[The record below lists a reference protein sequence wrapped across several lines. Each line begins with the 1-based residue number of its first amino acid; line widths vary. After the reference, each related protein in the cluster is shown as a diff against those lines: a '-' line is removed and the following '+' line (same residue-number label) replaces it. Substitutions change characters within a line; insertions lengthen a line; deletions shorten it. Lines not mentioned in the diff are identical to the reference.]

1 MSNDNSGSHRKNEPG
16 AGGNAKTGKAAT
28 TGKAGRTRGG
38 KSGAKRAG
46 TATRVSAH
54 GDGGGR
60 GPLPVWGKIL
70 VTLLVVVVA
79 VPLMLFGVAYVRADI
94 PEPGELTNPQIA
106 TIYAADGE
114 TQLARLVPPEG
125 NRRQV
130 SLDKVPQHLR
140 EAVLAAEDREFYTNP
155 GFSLSGYARAA
166 WGMLTG
172 NESAGGGS
180 TITQQYVKNALV
192 GNERTISRKLRELVA
207 SAKMT
212 NQWSK
217 DEILEAYLNT
227 IYFGRNAYG
236 VAAAADAYF
245 GKDLSQLTPEESAV
259 IAAAIQRPSQLDPWV
274 NREEAEQR
282 WNYVLDGMVQTGA
295 ITQAQRVSARYPET
309 IDPANNRAFTEATG
323 ANGLLKNRVVEE
335 LATVGISEED
345 VETLG
350 LKVTTTIDAQAQQ
363 DTEEIVKENLAP
375 QVEKMRSAVVSIDP
389 RNGEIKA
396 YYGGEDPNGWDYANA
411 PVQTG
416 STFKIF
422 GLAAA
427 LQQGIPLNRM
437 YSSDPVQTGDA
448 TVTNSDGMTCG
459 TCTIQQATKMSLNT
473 SFIRLQ
479 KDLKNGPVD
488 TQHMAWALG
497 VRKNNPDGS
506 QTLSEAN
513 GEPYEGIILGQYPSR
528 PMDMAVGLST
538 LTNNGVWHQPH
549 FVRKVTT
556 GSGEV
561 LYEYKPNE
569 GERRVD
575 KNTANGVT
583 AAMLPIA
590 AWSNGN
596 VLGGGNRPSASKT
609 GTTQYGEWGTKD
621 AWMIGSTPQLATAV
635 WVGNSDNSLLV
646 NSWGG
651 SVYGAGI
658 PATIWRQVM
667 DAQLANEPVEEF
679 DLPIGLGYNA
689 AGYGVGYGTSY
700 PTATGSTA
708 TSSAPSASQAP
719 GEGAGTGAP
728 AQSPAGE
735 APAPAPQAPAP
746 APLPVPEVP
755 QLPDLGNLIPPAA

>member
-1 MSNDNSGSHRKNEPG
+1 MSRSNSEPKRKASASAIKN
-16 AGGNAKTGKAAT
+16 
-28 TGKAGRTRGG
+28 
-38 KSGAKRAG
+38 RAQG
-46 TATRVSAH
+46 
-54 GDGGGR
+54 
-60 GPLPVWGKIL
+60 LPVWAKIA
-70 VTLLVVVVA
+70 VSLLAVIII
-79 VPLMLFGVAYVRADI
+79 VPLVLFGVAYVRADI

-130 SLDKVPQHLR
+130 SLDKVPQHLQD
-140 EAVLAAEDREFYTNP
+140 AVLAAEDREFYTNP

-180 TITQQYVKNALV
+180 TITQQYVKNSLV

-212 NQWSK
+212 NEWSK
-217 DEILEAYLNT
+217 EEILEAYLNT

-274 NREEAEQR
+274 NREEAEAR
-282 WNYVLDGMVQTGA
+282 WNYVLDGMVHTGA
-295 ITQAQRVSARYPET
+295 ITQEQRAQARYPET

-323 ANGLLKNRVVEE
+323 ANGLIKNRVVEE

-350 LKVTTTIDAQAQQ
+350 LKITTTIDAQAQA
-363 DTEEIVKENLAP
+363 DTEQIVKDNLAS
-375 QVEKMRSAVVSIDP
+375 QVDKMRTAVVSIDP
-389 RNGEIKA
+389 RNGEVKA
-396 YYGGEDPNGWDYANA
+396 YYGGEDPNGWDYADA

-437 YSSDPVQTGDA
+437 YSSDPVQTGNA

-479 KDLKNGPVD
+479 KDLENGPVD

-497 VRKNNPDGS
+497 VRKQNPDGS
-506 QTLSEAN
+506 PTLSEPN

-528 PMDMAVGLST
+528 PMDMAIGLAT
-538 LTNNGVWHQPH
+538 LTNNGIWHQPH
-549 FVRKVTT
+549 FVKSVATN
-556 GSGEV
+556 SGEV
-561 LYEYKPNE
+561 IYEFKNNE
-569 GERRVD
+569 GERRVG

-596 VLGGGNRPSASKT
+596 VLAGGNRPSASKT
-609 GTTQYGEWGTKD
+609 GTTQYGEYGTKD

-658 PATIWRQVM
+658 PATIWRQTM
-667 DAQLANEPVEEF
+667 DAQLADAPVEEF
-679 DLPIGLGYNA
+679 TLPVGLGYNA
-689 AGYGVGYGTSY
+689 AGSGVGYGTTY
-700 PTATGSTA
+700 PTQTAPTGAATPQSP
-708 TSSAPSASQAP
+708 TSNAAPSGEQAP
-719 GEGAGTGAP
+719 QAP
-728 AQSPAGE
+728 APE
-735 APAPAPQAPAP
+735 APAPAPQPAPPVP
-746 APLPVPEVP
+746 APLPEVP
-755 QLPDLGNLIPPAA
+755 LPDLGNLIPAA